1 MTPVVKATCIGM
13 LAPVLWGMSV
23 GIVRGVT
30 EDFGLGPGFTI
41 MYGVAFYFCC
51 CSLASH
57 LLNAFRSST

>member
-1 MTPVVKATCIGM
+1 MTPVVKATCIGL

-41 MYGVAFYFCC
+41 MYGVAFLF
-51 CSLASH
+51 LLLLLVNH